1 LPTIDRTDR
10 HMVAT
15 TGLEKLRRSWVKKIG
30 RRILH
35 LTDRFIS
42 RQSLIGSAPVFDP
55 AIFPWVDDF
64 EANWQRIRAELDVVL
79 QDRDSLPSFHDI
91 SPDQKRI
98 SKGDNWKTFIFYA
111 LGHRVDS
118 NCERCPET
126 ARLLEN
132 CPDLQNAWF
141 SILKPGYRIPPHKG
155 PTNGIV
161 RIHLGLIIPGQRD
174 QCWIRV
180 ADRILHWDEG
190 KCIVFDDSF
199 EHEVQNNTD
208 QQRVVLFFD
217 VLRPLRTPGR
227 ILNGIMLSL
236 LKRTAYFR
244 DAEQNI
250 RQWEERNRM
259 KPV

>member
-1 LPTIDRTDR
+1 LLTIDRTDR
-10 HMVAT
+10 LMVAKT
-15 TGLEKLRRSWVKKIG
+15 DLEKLRRSLVKKIG
-30 RRILH
+30 RRVLH

-42 RQSLIGSAPVFDP
+42 SQSLIGSAPVFDP
-55 AIFPWVDDF
+55 AIFPWIETF
-64 EANWQRIRAELDVVL
+64 EANWQSIRAELDVVL

-161 RIHLGLIIPGQRD
+161 RIHLGLIIPEQRD

-180 ADRILHWDEG
+180 DDHILHWDEG

-227 ILNGIMLSL
+227 ILNSIMLSL

-244 DAEQNI
+244 DAEDNI
-250 RQWEERNRM
+250 RQWEKRNRM
-259 KPV
+259 KPA

>member
-1 LPTIDRTDR
+1 MNASSI
-10 HMVAT
+10 
-15 TGLEKLRRSWVKKIG
+15 EKLQRKRRSWVKKIG
-30 RRILH
+30 RRALH
-35 LTDRFIS
+35 LTDRFIAS
-42 RQSLIGSAPVFDP
+42 QSLIGDTPVFDN
-55 AIFPWVDDF
+55 AIFPWTADF
-64 EANWQRIRAELDVVL
+64 EANWEKIRKELDGVL
-79 QDRDSLPSFHDI
+79 VDRDSLPSFHDI

-111 LGHRVDS
+111 LGHRIDT
-118 NCERCPET
+118 NCERCTET
-126 ARLLEN
+126 VKLLEN

-161 RIHLGLIIPGQRD
+161 RIHLGLVIPEQRD

-180 ADRILHWDEG
+180 DDQILHWDEG
-190 KCIVFDDSF
+190 KCIVFDDSY

-227 ILNGIMLSL
+227 ILNNAMLTL
-236 LKRTAYFR
+236 LKRTAYYQ
-244 DAEQNI
+244 DARENI
-250 RQWEERNRM
+250 KQWEERDRAA
-259 KPV
+259 

>member
-1 LPTIDRTDR
+1 
-10 HMVAT
+10 MVTAT
-15 TGLEKLRRSWVKKIG
+15 GTKATGIKKLRRSLVKKAG

-35 LTDRFIS
+35 LTDRFLGQ
-42 RQSLIGSAPVFDP
+42 QSKIGNTPVFDP
-55 AIFPWVDDF
+55 AIFPWIRDF
-64 EANWQRIRAELDVVL
+64 EANWKAIRAELDRVL

-98 SKGDNWKTFIFYA
+98 SKGDNWKTFILYG

-126 ARLLEN
+126 ARLLDS

-155 PTNGIV
+155 PTRGIV
-161 RIHLGLIIPGQRD
+161 RIHLGLIIPEQRD

-180 ADRILHWDEG
+180 DDRILHWDEG
-190 KCIVFDDSF
+190 KCIVFDDSY
-199 EHEVQNNTD
+199 EHEVQNNTG

-227 ILNGIMLSL
+227 ILNGIMLAL
-236 LKRTAYFR
+236 MKRTAYFR
-244 DAEQNI
+244 DAWENI
-250 RQWEERNRM
+250 RQWEQRSRM
-259 KPV
+259 KTG

>member
-1 LPTIDRTDR
+1 MPDINRTNI
-10 HMVAT
+10 HMVAA
-15 TGLEKLRRSWVKKIG
+15 TGIHKLRRRWVKKIG
-30 RRILH
+30 RRVLH

-42 RQSLIGSAPVFDP
+42 RQSLIGDAPVFDP
-55 AIFPWVDDF
+55 AIFPWIADF
-64 EANWQRIRAELDVVL
+64 EANWQRIRAELDTVL
-79 QDRDSLPSFHDI
+79 QNRDSLPSFHDL

-98 SKGDNWKTFIFYA
+98 SKGDNWKTFVFYA

-118 NCERCPET
+118 NCKRCPDT
-126 ARLLEN
+126 ARLLEK

-161 RIHLGLIIPGQRD
+161 RIHLGLIIPEQRD

-180 ADRILHWDEG
+180 DDRILHWDEG

-217 VLRPLRTPGR
+217 VLRPLRAPGR
-227 ILNGIMLSL
+227 ILNNLMLSL
-236 LKRTAYFR
+236 LKHTAYFR
-244 DAEQNI
+244 DAERNI
-250 RQWEERNRM
+250 RKWEDRNRM
-259 KPV
+259 AVG

>member
-1 LPTIDRTDR
+1 MITTTDIKR
-10 HMVAT
+10 
-15 TGLEKLRRSWVKKIG
+15 LRRSGVKKIG
-30 RRILH
+30 KRVLH

-42 RQSLIGSAPVFDP
+42 RQSLIGDAPVFDP
-55 AIFPWVDDF
+55 AIFPWIKDF
-64 EANWQRIRAELDVVL
+64 EARWKTIRAELEVVL

-98 SKGDNWKTFIFYA
+98 SRGDNWKTFIFYA
-111 LGHRVDS
+111 LGQRVDS
-118 NCERCPET
+118 NCGRCPET
-126 ARLLEN
+126 TKLLEK
-132 CPDLQNAWF
+132 CPELQNAWF

-161 RIHLGLIIPGQRD
+161 RIHLGLIIPAQRD

-180 ADRILHWDEG
+180 DDQILHWDEG
-190 KCIVFDDSF
+190 KCIVFDDSY

-217 VLRPLRTPGR
+217 VLRPMRTPGR
-227 ILNGIMLSL
+227 ILNNVMLAL

-244 DAEQNI
+244 DAQENI
-250 RQWEERNRM
+250 RQWEARNRV
-259 KPV
+259 KAD

>member
-1 LPTIDRTDR
+1 MIT
-10 HMVAT
+10 T
-15 TGLEKLRRSWVKKIG
+15 TGIKRLRRSGVKKIG
-30 RRILH
+30 KRILH

-42 RQSLIGSAPVFDP
+42 RQSLIGDAPVFDP
-55 AIFPWVDDF
+55 AIFPWVKDF
-64 EANWQRIRAELDVVL
+64 EARWKTIREELDVIL

-118 NCERCPET
+118 NCKRCPET
-126 ARLLEN
+126 TKLLEQ
-132 CPDLQNAWF
+132 CPELQNAWF

-161 RIHLGLIIPGQRD
+161 RIHLGLIIPAQRD

-180 ADRILHWDEG
+180 DDQILHWDEG
-190 KCIVFDDSF
+190 KCIVFDDSY

-217 VLRPLRTPGR
+217 VLRPMRTPGR
-227 ILNGIMLSL
+227 ILNNIMFAL
-236 LKRTAYFR
+236 LKRTVYFR
-244 DAEQNI
+244 DAQENI
-250 RQWEERNRM
+250 RQWEARNRV
-259 KPV
+259 KVD

>member
-1 LPTIDRTDR
+1 MLT
-10 HMVAT
+10 V
-15 TGLEKLRRSWVKKIG
+15 TGIHKLRRSWVKKIG
-30 RRILH
+30 RRVMR

-42 RQSLIGSAPVFDP
+42 HQSLIGDAPVFDP
-55 AIFPWVDDF
+55 AVFPWIRDF
-64 EANWQRIRAELDVVL
+64 EANWEKIRAELDVVL
-79 QDRDSLPSFHDI
+79 QQRESLPSFHDI

-98 SKGDNWKTFIFYA
+98 SKGDNWKTFIFYG
-111 LGHRVDS
+111 LGHRIDS

-126 ARLLEN
+126 TKLLER

-141 SILKPGYRIPPHKG
+141 SILKAGYRIPPHKG

-161 RIHLGLIIPGQRD
+161 RIHLGLIIPEQRD

-180 ADRILHWDEG
+180 DDRILHWDEG

-217 VLRPLRTPGR
+217 VLRPMRTPGR
-227 ILNGIMLSL
+227 ILNSLVLAL
-236 LKRTAYFR
+236 LKRTAYFQ
-244 DAEQNI
+244 DARENI
-250 RQWEERNRM
+250 RQWELRNGV
-259 KPV
+259 KIN

>member
-1 LPTIDRTDR
+1 
-10 HMVAT
+10 MVT
-15 TGLEKLRRSWVKKIG
+15 VMNNEYLSRKRRSWVKKIG
-30 RRILH
+30 RRVLQ

-42 RQSLIGSAPVFDP
+42 RQSLIGATPVFDP
-55 AIFPWVDDF
+55 AIFPWIKDF
-64 EANWQRIRAELDVVL
+64 EVSWKKIRAELDVVL

-118 NCERCPET
+118 NCKRCPET
-126 ARLLEN
+126 TKLLEK
-132 CPDLQNAWF
+132 CPELQNAWF

-161 RIHLGLIIPGQRD
+161 RIHLGLIIPEQRD

-180 ADRILHWDEG
+180 DDQILHWDEG
-190 KCIVFDDSF
+190 KCIVFDDSY

-217 VLRPLRTPGR
+217 VLRPMRTPGR
-227 ILNGIMLSL
+227 ILNSIMLAL
-236 LKRTAYFR
+236 LKRSAYFK
-244 DAEQNI
+244 DAQQNI
-250 RQWEERNRM
+250 RQWEERTKENAS
-259 KPV
+259 

>member
-1 LPTIDRTDR
+1 MKTATDIKR
-10 HMVAT
+10 
-15 TGLEKLRRSWVKKIG
+15 LRRSWVKKIG
-30 RRILH
+30 RHVLH

-42 RQSLIGSAPVFDP
+42 QQSLIGDAPVFDP
-55 AIFPWVDDF
+55 AIFPWIRDF
-64 EANWQRIRAELDVVL
+64 EARWKTIRAELDVVL
-79 QDRDSLPSFHDI
+79 QGRDSLPSFHDI

-118 NCERCPET
+118 NCKRCPET
-126 ARLLEN
+126 TKLLEK
-132 CPDLQNAWF
+132 CPELQNAWF

-161 RIHLGLIIPGQRD
+161 RIHLGLIIPEQRD

-180 ADRILHWDEG
+180 DDQILHWTEG
-190 KCIVFDDSF
+190 KCIVFDDSY

-217 VLRPLRTPGR
+217 VLRPMHIPGR
-227 ILNGIMLSL
+227 ILNAIMLAL

-244 DAEQNI
+244 DARENI
-250 RQWEERNRM
+250 RQWETRNRV
-259 KPV
+259 KLD

>member
-1 LPTIDRTDR
+1 
-10 HMVAT
+10 MVTAT
-15 TGLEKLRRSWVKKIG
+15 GTEERGRKRRNWVKKTG
-30 RRILH
+30 KRVLR
-35 LTDRFIS
+35 LTDRFIAS
-42 RQSLIGSAPVFDP
+42 QSLIGAPPVFATD
-55 AIFPWVDDF
+55 IFPWTRDF
-64 EANWQRIRAELDVVL
+64 EANWKKIRAELDVVL
-79 QDRDSLPSFHDI
+79 QDHESLPSFHDI

-98 SKGDNWKTFIFYA
+98 SKGDNWKTFIFYG
-111 LGHRVDS
+111 LGHRVDR
-118 NCERCPET
+118 NCELCPET
-126 ARLLEN
+126 TRLLES

-161 RIHLGLIIPGQRD
+161 RIHLGLIIPTQRE

-190 KCIVFDDSF
+190 KCIVFDDSY

-227 ILNGIMLSL
+227 ILNSIMLAL
-236 LKRTAYFR
+236 LKRSAYFK
-244 DAEQNI
+244 DARENI
-250 RQWEERNRM
+250 RQWELRNGM
-259 KPV
+259 TVE